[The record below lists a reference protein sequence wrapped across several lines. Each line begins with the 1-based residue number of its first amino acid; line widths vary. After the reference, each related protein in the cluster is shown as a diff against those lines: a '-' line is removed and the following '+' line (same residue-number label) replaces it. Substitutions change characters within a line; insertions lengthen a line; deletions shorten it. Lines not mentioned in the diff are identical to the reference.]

1 MEENVLPQMEGI
13 PVTHKCYKDLLAG
26 FVEFYMENK
35 DNAHIVVHMG
45 LPVEA
50 RLFLDAH
57 QLGFIGDWDAPF
69 PLIDASAFPKI
80 GTSVDNYNAGNGVV
94 VDANMFTGGTHNPLY
109 DSYATAEN
117 VSYYKKPDIDECIC
131 DYIIAKYPFFDED
144 SDNYDETTEDLY
156 EELCYLIEDNYPLDV
171 YKNNYFY
178 TLVAENIKR
187 TLEKML
193 EESELASK
201 TEEIHPLKL
210 IHDNNLVI
218 NFGVN
223 YKID

>member
-1 MEENVLPQMEGI
+1 MENEKDVIFALDAETTSLWGKAFAIGVALTNLKGNIIKTWVGRCPAEDKVDPWVEENVLPQMEGI

-109 DSYATAEN
+109 DSYATAL
-117 VSYYKKPDIDECIC
+117 
-131 DYIIAKYPFFDED
+131 A
-144 SDNYDETTEDLY
+144 
-156 EELCYLIEDNYPLDV
+156 YLHITDGGGIKDV
-171 YKNNYFY
+171 RRNK
-178 TLVAENIKR
+178 
-187 TLEKML
+187 
-193 EESELASK
+193 
-201 TEEIHPLKL
+201 EEIIYLSGTKKDLGRLLDH
-210 IHDNNLVI
+210 
-218 NFGVN
+218 
-223 YKID
+223 

>member
-109 DSYATAEN
+109 DSYATAL
-117 VSYYKKPDIDECIC
+117 
-131 DYIIAKYPFFDED
+131 A
-144 SDNYDETTEDLY
+144 
-156 EELCYLIEDNYPLDV
+156 YLHITDGGGIKDV
-171 YKNNYFY
+171 RRNK
-178 TLVAENIKR
+178 
-187 TLEKML
+187 
-193 EESELASK
+193 
-201 TEEIHPLKL
+201 EEIIYLSGTKKDLGRLLDH
-210 IHDNNLVI
+210 
-218 NFGVN
+218 
-223 YKID
+223 

>member
-1 MEENVLPQMEGI
+1 MDVERKMKKMTLTVKELEKDVINYLKSTIKNTPQDF
-13 PVTHKCYKDLLAG
+13 KDLVDCMLLIKDKCGINLAMLASLSFSAWG
-26 FVEFYMENK
+26 EF
-35 DNAHIVVHMG
+35 
-45 LPVEA
+45 
-50 RLFLDAH
+50 
-57 QLGFIGDWDAPF
+57 
-69 PLIDASAFPKI
+69 
-80 GTSVDNYNAGNGVV
+80 NGV
-94 VDANMFTGGTHNPLY
+94 DIRLAECSSPRHTAEGEKII
-109 DSYATAEN
+109 ATAEN

-171 YKNNYFY
+171 YKNNFY